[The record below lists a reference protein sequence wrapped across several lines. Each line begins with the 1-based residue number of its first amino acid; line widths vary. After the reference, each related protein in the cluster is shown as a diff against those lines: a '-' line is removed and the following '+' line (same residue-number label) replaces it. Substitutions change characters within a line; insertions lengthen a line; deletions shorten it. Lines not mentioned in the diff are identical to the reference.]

1 MNYIQI
7 KSVEQRKPQVWRQ
20 LEAIRTALFLVAGVV
35 LFMSVL
41 PLFLRPASSSD
52 DLPFRLTLPF
62 MAALGALPLTGA
74 ACSVFTEIIGTSR
87 ILVSYHPVASLRHD
101 MRIETQGQLDRLLLR
116 YVLAT
121 VSNRLSLQ
129 RTTRRMRRAWNS
141 VCKLFTTPDKVHQDF
156 GASDLV
162 RVPPASL
169 NLLEKLGVATAFTL
183 VDDELACDP
192 HAIPQQLLVPS
203 GKGLKLLDICRTYED
218 DTESDTTTE
227 HRSGT
232 KAHDEEDNLSD
243 SDSDEG
249 LLHHHHLPSGKRR
262 LKMLK
267 KQYQKGL
274 LDNISA
280 MGNDPDEDAQDVQ
293 FEDPQWWQH
302 LPSLKC
308 IGLACLLLEEKK
320 EHSRNVVNF
329 EENLTEAQRIDE
341 YRKSLVRLICTER
354 KTCQLRSL
362 AKCIGF
368 SADKNA
374 YGDRGD
380 LSSFT
385 EKFRLQVVTNGSFTD
400 KIKVDSHERGSEESR
415 WWGLLRPDATSLIVH
430 DSRSGGYQLLTVG
443 DPRAVTRMCQEAWQ
457 GENSTILPLS
467 GSDRRTLLE
476 TSNEWKLADLDV
488 EAFSYSPVPQTFEKR
503 VDIASPDSKQFYL
516 FDNDPKVDAILPNM
530 KDKSS
535 TGEWPLVHNQIF
547 LGILGSLVTP
557 QEEIQGLLSV
567 LQDAGVR

>member
-1 MNYIQI
+1 M
-7 KSVEQRKPQVWRQ
+7 WRQ

-35 LFMSVL
+35 LFLSVF
-41 PLFLRPASSSD
+41 PLFLRPALSSD
-52 DLPFRLTLPF
+52 DLPFRLTLPL
-62 MAALGALPLTGA
+62 MAALSALPLTGA

-101 MRIETQGQLDRLLLR
+101 LRIETQGQLDRLLLR

-129 RTTRRMRRAWNS
+129 HTARRMRRAAYG
-141 VCKLFTTPDKVHQDF
+141 VLRLFTSPNDTHQET

-203 GKGLKLLDICRTYED
+203 GRGLKLLDICRTYED
-218 DTESDTTTE
+218 ESESESSSESDNG
-227 HRSGT
+227 RSRG
-232 KAHDEEDNLSD
+232 KLHEEDDHFSD
-243 SDSDEG
+243 SDSEDG
-249 LLHHHHLPSGKRR
+249 LLHNHHLPSGKRR
-262 LKMLK
+262 LKILR

-274 LDNISA
+274 SDNMST
-280 MGNDPDEDAQDVQ
+280 MEDDPDEDVQDVQ

-308 IGLACLLLEEKK
+308 IGLACLLVEEKRHHGQTLIDFN
-320 EHSRNVVNF
+320 EDIS
-329 EENLTEAQRIDE
+329 EAQKLDL
-341 YRKSLVRLICTER
+341 YRKSLVRLVCTER
-354 KTCQLRSL
+354 RTSQLRSL

-368 SADKNA
+368 STSKSA
-374 YGDRGD
+374 YGERGD

-385 EKFRLQVVTNGSFTD
+385 ERFRIQVVTNGSFTD
-400 KIKVDSHERGSEESR
+400 KINVDSHERGSEESR
-415 WWGLLRPDATSLIVH
+415 WWGLLRPDSTSIIVH
-430 DSRSGGYQLLTVG
+430 DKRSGGYQLLTVG

-457 GENSTILPLS
+457 GESSTILPLS
-467 GSDRRTLLE
+467 GSDRQKILA
-476 TSNEWKLADLDV
+476 TSNEWKLSDLDV
-488 EAFSYSPVPQTFEKR
+488 EAFSFSPVPQTFEKR
-503 VDIASPDSKQFYL
+503 VDAATNESKHFYL
-516 FDNDPKVDAILPNM
+516 LDNDPKVDAVLPNI

-535 TGEWPLVHNQIF
+535 TGEWPLIHNQIF
-547 LGILGSLVTP
+547 LGVLGSLVTP